1 MDFSYAPQLKHP
13 VFKVLAQYAA
23 QEGIEVYVIG
33 GWVRDLL
40 LEIPSKDIDIL
51 VLGDG
56 PALANAVAQILKVK
70 KVSVFKNYG
79 TAHFRYKDLDVE
91 FVGARKESYQANSRK
106 PFTESGTLQ
115 DDQNRRDFT
124 INSMAISLNAANFGA
139 LIDPFNGLKDL
150 EDGMIRNL

>member
-1 MDFSYAPQLKHP
+1 MNFSSAPQLKHP

-70 KVSVFKNYG
+70 K
-79 TAHFRYKDLDVE
+79 
-91 FVGARKESYQANSRK
+91 
-106 PFTESGTLQ
+106 
-115 DDQNRRDFT
+115 
-124 INSMAISLNAANFGA
+124 
-139 LIDPFNGLKDL
+139 
-150 EDGMIRNL
+150 